1 MALSNI
7 EINNFLLFDKLEIEF
22 SPKVN
27 IFIGENGLGKTN
39 LLKTI
44 YSVNEIALREDRV
57 RKVGFIDKYFTFSGN
72 FAKSM
77 KQKNN
82 ENPTSIKLYDSN
94 SETFN
99 VWRLTD
105 DGDKENVITEISTP
119 KEPQSAVYIPVTEML
134 SHSKGLIAL
143 NQKYELPF
151 DQTQIDILLNAQLP
165 EIRQL
170 PLWQQEL
177 LLDLGKIINGSVE
190 YINDTF
196 YVRKDDGSLVE
207 FSLEAEGYRKL
218 GLLWKLIKN
227 GLFCEKNPILLWDE
241 PEANINPELFP
252 KLVQILLIMANNGV
266 QIFLATH
273 SYNLAKNFEI
283 LRNDTENA
291 IFYNLF
297 KEDNTVRYVKSAHFG
312 KLGCNSLE
320 NADDAGWKKHHL
332 EYEIEVNGDG

>member
-1 MALSNI
+1 MALSSI
-7 EINNFLLFDKLEIEF
+7 KIDNFLLFDKLEIKF

-27 IFIGENGLGKTN
+27 VIIGENGLGKTN

-44 YSVNEIALREDRV
+44 YSVNEITLREDRA
-57 RKVGFIDKYFTFSGN
+57 RKAGFIDKYFTLSGS
-72 FAKSM
+72 FIKSM

-94 SETFN
+94 AETFN
-99 VWRLTD
+99 VWRFTD
-105 DGDKENVITEISTP
+105 DADRERVITEIYAP
-119 KEPQSAVYIPVTEML
+119 KEPQNAVYIPVTEML
-134 SHSKGLIAL
+134 SHSKGLVAF

-190 YINDTF
+190 YIHDTF

-241 PEANINPELFP
+241 PEANINPELLP
-252 KLVQILLIMANNGV
+252 EIVKVLLTMANNGV
-266 QIFLATH
+266 QVFLATH

-283 LRNDTENA
+283 LRDNAESA

-297 KEDNTVRYVKSAHFG
+297 NENNAVRYIKSAHFG
-312 KLGCNSLE
+312 KLGYNSLE
-320 NADDAGWKKHHL
+320 NADDKLFDAIMEKG
-332 EYEIEVNGDG
+332 VG